1 MEVWLEVLGKLL
13 LASVLGGLIGWEREQ
28 QRKPARLRTQMLV
41 SLAAALFVLGARQ
54 AALAAGEPID
64 AGRAM
69 AGIAQGVGFLGA
81 GLILRARGQVLG
93 LTYRGRFVG
102 FCSAGHDGCARAVS
116 TSTRRRSTGFRHFTL
131 GHRAGG
137 SLDEKTRRRNGAE
150 RGE

>member
-28 QRKPARLRTQMLV
+28 QRKPAGLRTQMLV

-69 AGIAQGVGFLGA
+69 AGIARASAFSVLVSSFAPGAKSLG
-81 GLILRARGQVLG
+81 
-93 LTYRGRFVG
+93 
-102 FCSAGHDGCARAVS
+102 
-116 TSTRRRSTGFRHFTL
+116 
-131 GHRAGG
+131 
-137 SLDEKTRRRNGAE
+137 
-150 RGE
+150 